1 MPAYEYQ
8 CQKCQEVFT
17 VYLTISEHGQKKP
30 SCPKCK
36 GRKLTQL
43 LGGVSVITSK
53 KS

>member
-1 MPAYEYQ
+1 MPAYEFQ

-17 VYLTISEHGQKKP
+17 VFLSLAEHGQKRP
-30 SCPKCK
+30 ACPKCK